1 MQMILLGILLFAQG
15 YVPPHL
21 PGGPPDIQGIWQ
33 VMNTANWDLQD
44 HTGAYKLPAGFS
56 VVEGGEIPYKP
67 EALAKRK
74 ENFAKRLT
82 EDPVEKCYLAGV
94 PRTTYLPYPFQI
106 LQTGDT
112 VVLLSEYV
120 HTWRWIPTKKVDRY
134 EGYDSWMGDSR
145 GHWEG
150 NTLVVETAG
159 FNDSTWLD
167 HSGNYHSDA
176 LKVTERFTR
185 TSADTMDYEATID
198 DSKVFTRPWK
208 IRMPLHRN
216 KDMVRVL
223 EDECYLAAEE
233 AGRK

>member
-1 MQMILLGILLFAQG
+1 MKMILLGILLLAQR
-15 YVPPHL
+15 YVAPHL
-21 PGGPPDIQGIWQ
+21 PEGPPDIQGIWQ
-33 VMNTANWDLQD
+33 SMNTANWDLQD

-56 VVEGGEIPYKP
+56 VVEGEIPYKP

-82 EDPVEKCYLAGV
+82 DDPVERCYLAGV

-106 LQTGDT
+106 LQTADT

-176 LKVTERFTR
+176 MKVTERFTR
-185 TSADTMDYEATID
+185 TSTDTMDYEATID
-198 DSKVFTRPWK
+198 DPKVFTRPWK
-208 IRMPLHRN
+208 IRMPLYRK